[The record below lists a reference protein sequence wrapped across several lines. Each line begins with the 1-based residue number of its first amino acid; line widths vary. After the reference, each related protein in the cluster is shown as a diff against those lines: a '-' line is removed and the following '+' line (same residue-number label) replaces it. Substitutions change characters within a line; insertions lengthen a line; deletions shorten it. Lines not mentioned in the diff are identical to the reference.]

1 VSTDNI
7 TDGLRAA
14 EAECAEGRT
23 APRVTLDSMLA
34 KIETEA
40 YYNPPHAP
48 TLTLCILTMQNG
60 FHVTGES
67 CPASAANFDPDL
79 GRKLAKE
86 QAIRKLWGFEGYA
99 LRTQLAAANA

>member
-1 VSTDNI
+1 MQQI
-7 TDGLRAA
+7 TDALIVS

-34 KIETEA
+34 KINTEQFI
-40 YYNPPHAP
+40 NPELSPM
-48 TLTLCILTMQNG
+48 LTICILTMQNG

-86 QAIRKLWGFEGYA
+86 NAIRKLWSLEGYA
-99 LRTQLAAANA
+99 LRSQLALPL